1 MLSVELEYTHIVIN
15 ILLMVKMIIL
25 VRLCRFRDSGNS
37 YLVNFLMEHFK
48 YLEDFSVT
56 DLSNFQYG

>member
-25 VRLCRFRDSGNS
+25 VRLCVFRDSGNS
-37 YLVNFLMEHFK
+37 YLFNFLMEHFK
-48 YLEDFSVT
+48 HLEDFSVA
-56 DLSNFQYG
+56 DLSNFEYV